1 MSEPERYGTIAA
13 FDTPE
18 ALLSAAERARERGLT
33 ALDAF
38 TPYPVKGLPELIG
51 VNKSR
56 IPVWAF
62 IGGAVG
68 GLGILGLMLYSTT
81 VNYPIN
87 VGARPLA
94 SWTAF
99 AVETFECIILGA
111 ALVAFFGT
119 LAGNRLPRL
128 YHPVFNAPSF
138 SLARGNRFYL
148 LVRADD
154 PAYDR
159 GQLRRWFRSWH
170 AISIEDV
177 AP

>member
-1 MSEPERYGTIAA
+1 MPSCSFIAA
-13 FDTPE
+13 VKRSPSAVVPE
-18 ALLSAAERARERGLT
+18 SATLPCASRSTCLASWT
-33 ALDAF
+33 A
-38 TPYPVKGLPELIG
+38 I
-51 VNKSR
+51 S
-56 IPVWAF
+56 
-62 IGGAVG
+62 
-68 GLGILGLMLYSTT
+68 
-81 VNYPIN
+81 
-87 VGARPLA
+87 RPLA

-138 SLARGNRFYL
+138 SLAEGNRFYL

-159 GQLRRWFRSWH
+159 GQLRRWLRSWH
-170 AISIEDV
+170 AVSIEDV